1 MTIRFQQTLTDTGF
15 ADSDVKAYDLVNFA
29 DQAITTADQ
38 PVKGFALSPAKKGDH
53 FGVVLIGTCEAKAS
67 GAINAGD
74 PLCTAAEGKV
84 KKAASNAKNVFG
96 RALTSG
102 GDGEYIRY
110 LKTL

>member
-15 ADSDVKAYDLVNFA
+15 ADGNVEAYDLVNFA
-29 DQAITTADQ
+29 DQAITTNDE
-38 PVKGFALSPAKKGDH
+38 PVKGFALSPAKAGEH

-74 PLCTAAEGKV
+74 KLCTAADGKV
-84 KKAASNAKNVFG
+84 KKAASTAKNVFG
-96 RALTSG
+96 KALTTG